1 MERNDAQKPTGPPA
15 VFVAQPRLADW
26 LGRLITRLRREKR
39 SAIILVDANT
49 NTVRV
54 FDAAPA
60 GRLELD

>member
-1 MERNDAQKPTGPPA
+1 MDDAPNRPTGPPA
-15 VFVAQPRLADW
+15 VFIGQPRLAEW
-26 LGRLITRLRREKR
+26 MTRLVSRLRREKR
-39 SAIILVDANT
+39 SAIILVDPAT

>member
-1 MERNDAQKPTGPPA
+1 MESESKPTGPPA
-15 VFVAQPRLADW
+15 VFVAQPRLAEW
-26 LGRLITRLRREKR
+26 LTRLIGRLRRERR
-39 SAIILVDANT
+39 SAIILFDPAT